1 MFNDIFCNS
10 NPSFFSILK
19 LNFILNQLVKS
30 VVNLMCLVLFTNF
43 IVFRT
48 SYELEVIL
56 NHNPGGAPWEVGDIQ
71 TLERLKLAIMYKQK
85 G

>member
-1 MFNDIFCNS
+1 
-10 NPSFFSILK
+10 
-19 LNFILNQLVKS
+19 
-30 VVNLMCLVLFTNF
+30 MCLVLFTNF